1 MKLTEPN
8 VENQNVEWPQI
19 LWSMAQDIINH
30 ELGSVVASNKELDG
44 MSKVSRHLF
53 ASFACVAI
61 SADKLIK
68 DKKNKTST
76 IFDGENDLKIS
87 LRLLKDYF
95 DDVSETKVIKK
106 KSENK
111 KEMN

>member
-1 MKLTEPN
+1 
-8 VENQNVEWPQI
+8 VENQNFEWPQI
-19 LWSMAQDIINH
+19 LWSMAQDILNH
-30 ELGSVVASNKELDG
+30 ELGSVVASNKESDG

-53 ASFACVAI
+53 ASFACIAI

-76 IFDGENDLKIS
+76 VYDGENDLVIALK
-87 LRLLKDYF
+87 LLKDYF
-95 DDVSETKVIKK
+95 DNHWETKFITNKN
-106 KSENK
+106 ENQ

>member
-1 MKLTEPN
+1 M
-8 VENQNVEWPQI
+8 ENQNVEWSQI
-19 LWSMAQDIINH
+19 LWSMAQDITNH
-30 ELGSVVASNKELDG
+30 ELGSVVVSNKELDG

-76 IFDGENDLKIS
+76 IYDGENDLEIS

-95 DDVSETKVIKK
+95 DDVFETKVITNKN
-106 KSENK
+106 ENQ